1 MTSNRWKGVP
11 QAVRSTQG
19 AVRQRVIVGC
29 MTIALVGVPGQ
40 SAWAQEPVGTV
51 PAPAPAPAPAQTQA
65 QGGTVQGQVTAAYGD
80 PLWGVVVAV
89 RGTKQ
94 SVQTDMKGNYTLT
107 GLAPGERTL
116 EVRGEGFMSQSR
128 KVTVSADAPVQA
140 NFSLELDLLAVEE
153 IVVTAQTPDRKVRS
167 STAIST
173 LNAEEIKA
181 RMPRNTADLMR
192 IVPGFYVES
201 SGGEVGGNLFVR
213 GLPADGSYR
222 YVSLMEDGMPVFDST
237 ELFFVNNDIFFRVD
251 ENIERMEAVRG
262 GTSALYG
269 SNAPGGVVNF
279 INKTGGDKLAGTFR
293 ASTATAGLY
302 RLDGNVNGPIGDDW
316 RFSVGGFYRFDNG
329 VRYPGFPAS
338 NGGQFKGSLLRT
350 FHTDKLDG
358 HARVTF
364 KYLND
369 RNTFYLPLPL
379 RGRFGGS
386 GQLTGYDFVEGFPT
400 DGTLT
405 SPGGVNAQVPLPRG
419 AGLLNLP
426 LDNGQQQIGGSAM
439 AELRLYFPEGRFE
452 VQNNLRA
459 MQMDHSWN
467 AMLPFELRD
476 ADSWARSIVGEGTP
490 YRLTCTNLPGSPE
503 FGTGGCATQNNLVNL
518 GGQWLVNKPMT
529 NVSNQLRF
537 IKYGS
542 LGATEHTLSG
552 GLYLGYYT
560 ADNRWYFNDIVT
572 NVRSRPNLLDLQV
585 LDADGAVVRSV
596 TQNGF
601 RRYLSNYTNG
611 TGDATIAAAFLGD
624 EVKIGEKLRLDLAG
638 RVERNSFRQNVERTA
653 SFNLGDPSTNA
664 DDNAL
669 FGTGQFQRVNVSL
682 TDWALSGGANYALSD
697 LASVYVRSSRGY
709 KMPLLDQ
716 YLTATDPSDPTFPQT
731 PETLWQHEAGVKL
744 GASWYAL
751 AAVAYWMQIENF
763 PSQDARVDPVTG
775 DTRFITVYAGT
786 AQTLGLELEAAVQP
800 VKFFRAQGMLTL
812 QDPRYTEFNEG
823 ENDFSS
829 NRIRRIPQVIGDLT
843 GTFMWGDASLGIN
856 WSYVGHRFSNNA
868 NTVDLP
874 GFSQFNVRAGYTY
887 ENFTLD
893 LSLFNA
899 LNSIGLT
906 EGNPRVD
913 ESIGA
918 VPDIFL
924 ARPVLP
930 RRLMLS
936 LTARL

>member
-1 MTSNRWKGVP
+1 MKSSRFEGFPPV
-11 QAVRSTQG
+11 VRSKRVTMK
-19 AVRQRVIVGC
+19 QRANVLC
-29 MTIALVGVPGQ
+29 TTIALTLVSGQ
-40 SAWAQEPVGTV
+40 AAWAQEQGAPV
-51 PAPAPAPAPAQTQA
+51 PAPAPAPAPAA
-65 QGGTVQGQVTAAYGD
+65 QGGTVQGKVTAAYGD
-80 PLWGVVVAV
+80 PLWGVVVSV

-94 SVQTDMKGNYTLT
+94 SVQTDVQGNYTLT
-107 GLAPGERTL
+107 GVAPGERTL
-116 EVRGEGFMSQSR
+116 EVRGEGFMSQTR
-128 KVTVSADAPVQA
+128 KLTVAADAPLQA
-140 NFSLELDLLAVEE
+140 DFALELDLLAVEE
-153 IVVTAQTPDRKVRS
+153 IVVTAQTPDRKIRS

-173 LNAEEIKA
+173 LNEDEIKA
-181 RMPRNTADLMR
+181 RAPRNTADLMR

-222 YVSLMEDGMPVFDST
+222 YVALMEDGMPVFDST
-237 ELFFVNNDIFFRVD
+237 ELFFVNNDIFLRVD

-279 INKTGGDKLAGTFR
+279 INKTGGDKLAGTVR
-293 ASTATAGLY
+293 AATATAGLY
-302 RLDGNVNGPIGDDW
+302 RLDANLNGPIGDDW

-338 NGGQFKGSLLRT
+338 TGGQFKGSLMRT
-350 FHTDKLDG
+350 FHTDKVDG

-369 RNTFYLPLPL
+369 RNTFYLPLPF
-379 RGRFGGS
+379 RGRFDS
-386 GQLTGYDFVEGFPT
+386 NNRLTGYDFVEGFPT

-405 SPGGVNAQVPLPRG
+405 SPEGVNAQVPLPRG

-439 AELRLYFPEGRFE
+439 AELRLYFPGVRLE
-452 VQNNLRA
+452 VQDNLRA
-459 MQMDHSWN
+459 MVMDHSWN

-476 ADSWARSIVGEGTP
+476 ANAWAESVVGAGTP
-490 YRLTCTNLPGSPE
+490 YRLTCTNLPGAPA
-503 FGTGGCATQNNLVNL
+503 FGTGECSTPNGLVNL
-518 GGQWLVNKPMT
+518 GGQWLVNKPMS

-542 LGATEHTLSG
+542 LGPTEHTLSG

-560 ADNRWYFNDIVT
+560 ADNRWQFNDIVT
-572 NVRSRPNLLDLQV
+572 NVRSRPNFLDLQV
-585 LDADGAVVRSV
+585 LDTDGNVVRNV

-601 RRYLSNYTNG
+601 RRYLSSYTNG
-611 TGDATIAAAFLGD
+611 TGNATIAAAFLGD
-624 EVKIGEKLRLDLAG
+624 EVKIGEKLRVDLAG
-638 RVERNSFRQNVERTA
+638 RVERNSFQQNVERTA
-653 SFNLGDPSTNA
+653 SFDLGDPTTNA

-669 FGTGQFQRVNVSL
+669 FGTGKFQQVTTSL
-682 TDWALSGGANYALSD
+682 TDWALSGGVNYALSEQ
-697 LASVYVRSSRGY
+697 ASVYARSSRGY

-716 YLTATDPSDPTFPQT
+716 YLTATDPSDPAFPRT
-731 PETLWQHEAGVKL
+731 PELLWQNEAGIKL
-744 GASWYAL
+744 GGSWYAL

-775 DTRFITVYAGT
+775 DTSFVTVYAGK
-786 AQTLGLELEAAVQP
+786 AQTFGLELEAAVQP
-800 VKFFRAQGMLTL
+800 VKWFRGQAMLTL

-823 ENDFSS
+823 ADDFSG
-829 NRIRRIPQVIGDLT
+829 NRIRRIPQVIGDVT
-843 GTFMWGDASLGIN
+843 GTFMYGDVSLGIN
-856 WSYVGHRFSNNA
+856 WNYVGHRFSNNA

-874 GFSQFNVRAGYTY
+874 GFGQFNARVGYTY

-893 LSLFNA
+893 LQLFNA
-899 LNSIGLT
+899 LNSTGLT

-913 ESIGA
+913 ESLGA

>member
-1 MTSNRWKGVP
+1 
-11 QAVRSTQG
+11 
-19 AVRQRVIVGC
+19 
-29 MTIALVGVPGQ
+29 MTITFMIVPGQ
-40 SAWAQEPVGTV
+40 AAWAQEQGGTTQ
-51 PAPAPAPAPAQTQA
+51 AQTQE

-80 PLWGVVVAV
+80 PLWGVSVAAK
-89 RGTKQ
+89 GTKR

-107 GLAPGERTL
+107 GLPPGEVTL
-116 EVRGEGFMSQSR
+116 DVRGEGFMSQSR
-128 KVTVSADAPVQA
+128 KVTVSADAPAQA
-140 NFSLELDLLAVEE
+140 NFALELDLLAVEE

-173 LNAEEIKA
+173 LNEEEIKA
-181 RMPRNTADLMR
+181 RMPRSTADLMR
-192 IVPGFYVES
+192 VVPGFYVES

-222 YVSLMEDGMPVFDST
+222 YVALMEDGMPVFDST
-237 ELFFVNNDIFFRVD
+237 ELFFVNNDIFVRVD
-251 ENIERMEAVRG
+251 ETLERVEAVRG

-279 INKTGGDKLAGTFR
+279 ISKTGGDKLAGTIK

-302 RLDGNVNGPIGDDW
+302 RFDANLNGPIGDDW

-338 NGGQFKGSLLRT
+338 TGGQFKGSLLRN
-350 FHTDKLDG
+350 FNTDKVNG
-358 HARVTF
+358 HVRATF

-379 RGRFGGS
+379 RGRFGGD
-386 GQLTGYDFVEGFPT
+386 GRLTGYDFVEGFPI

-405 SPGGVNAQVPLPRG
+405 SPEGVNSQVPLPRG
-419 AGLLNLP
+419 AGLLDLP
-426 LDNGQQQIGGSAM
+426 LGNGQQQIGGSAT
-439 AELRLYFPEGRFE
+439 AELRLYFPEGRWE
-452 VQNNLRA
+452 VQDNLRV
-459 MQMDHSWN
+459 MQMNHSWN

-476 ADSWARSIVGEGTP
+476 ADAWARSVVGEGTP
-490 YRLTCTNLPGSPE
+490 YRLTCVNAPGSPA
-503 FGTGGCATQNNLVNL
+503 FGSGECSTPNNLVNL
-518 GGQWLVNKPMT
+518 GGQWLVNKPMS

-537 IKYGS
+537 TKYGS

-560 ADNRWYFNDIVT
+560 VGNSWYFNDIVT
-572 NVRSRPNLLDLQV
+572 DVRSRPRFLELQV
-585 LDADGAVVRSV
+585 LDGSGNVVRNV

-611 TGDATIAAAFLGD
+611 TGNATIAAAFLGD
-624 EVKIGEKLRLDLAG
+624 EVKIGEKFRIDLAG
-638 RVERNSFRQNVERTA
+638 RVERNAYQQNVERTA
-653 SFNLGDPSTNA
+653 AFDLGDPTTTA

-669 FGTGQFQRVNVSL
+669 FGTGKFQRVNVSL
-682 TDWALSGGANYALSD
+682 TDWALSGGVNYALSD
-697 LASVYVRSSRGY
+697 TASVYARSSRGY

-716 YLTATDPSDPTFPQT
+716 YLTATDPSDPAFPQT
-731 PETLWQHEAGVKL
+731 PEMLWQNEAGIKL

-751 AAVAYWMQIENF
+751 AAVAYWLQIENF

-775 DTRFITVYAGT
+775 DTSFVTVYAGK
-786 AQTLGLELEAAVQP
+786 ARTLGLELEAAVQP
-800 VKFFRAQGMLTL
+800 IKWFRAQGMLTV

-823 ENDFSS
+823 ANDFSG
-829 NRIRRIPQVIGDLT
+829 NRIRRIPQVIGDVT
-843 GTFMWGDASLGIN
+843 GTFMYGNATLGIN
-856 WSYVGHRFSNNA
+856 WNYVGHRFSNNA

-874 GFSQFNVRAGYTY
+874 GYSQFNVRAGYTY

-893 LSLFNA
+893 LQLFNA

>member
-1 MTSNRWKGVP
+1 M
-11 QAVRSTQG
+11 QG
-19 AVRQRVIVGC
+19 K
-29 MTIALVGVPGQ
+29 
-40 SAWAQEPVGTV
+40 
-51 PAPAPAPAPAQTQA
+51 
-65 QGGTVQGQVTAAYGD
+65 VTAAYGD
-80 PLWGVVVAV
+80 PLWGVVVSV

-94 SVQTDMKGNYTLT
+94 SVQTDMQGNYTLT
-107 GLAPGERTL
+107 GVAPGERTL
-116 EVRGEGFMSQSR
+116 EVRGEGFMSQTR
-128 KVTVSADAPVQA
+128 KLTVAADAPVQA
-140 NFSLELDLLAVEE
+140 DFALELDLLAVEE
-153 IVVTAQTPDRKVRS
+153 IVVTAQTPDRKIRS

-173 LNAEEIKA
+173 LNEEEIKA
-181 RMPRNTADLMR
+181 RAPRNTADLMR

-222 YVSLMEDGMPVFDST
+222 YVALMEDGMPVFDST
-237 ELFFVNNDIFFRVD
+237 ELFFVNNDIFLRVD

-279 INKTGGDKLAGTFR
+279 INKTGGDKLAGTVR

-302 RLDGNVNGPIGDDW
+302 RLDANLNGPIGDDW

-338 NGGQFKGSLLRT
+338 TGGQFKGSLMRT
-350 FHTDKLDG
+350 FHTDKVDG

-369 RNTFYLPLPL
+369 RNTFYLPLPF
-379 RGRFGGS
+379 RGRFDS
-386 GQLTGYDFVEGFPT
+386 SNRLTGYDFVDGFPT

-405 SPGGVNAQVPLPRG
+405 SPEGVNAQVPLPRG

-439 AELRLYFPEGRFE
+439 GELRLYFPGLRLE
-452 VQNNLRA
+452 VQDNLRA
-459 MQMDHSWN
+459 MVMDHSWN

-476 ADSWARSIVGEGTP
+476 ANAWAESVVGAGTP
-490 YRLTCTNLPGSPE
+490 YRITCTNLPGAPE
-503 FGTGGCATQNNLVNL
+503 LGTGACSTPNGLVNL
-518 GGQWLVNKPMT
+518 GGQWLINKPMS
-529 NVSNQLRF
+529 NVSNQLRL

-542 LGATEHTLSG
+542 LGPTEHTLSG

-560 ADNRWYFNDIVT
+560 ADNRWQFNDIVT
-572 NVRSRPNLLDLQV
+572 NVRSRPNFLDLQV
-585 LDADGAVVRSV
+585 LDAPGGSVVRSV

-611 TGDATIAAAFLGD
+611 TGNATIAAAFLGD
-624 EVKIGEKLRLDLAG
+624 EVKIGEKFRIDLAG
-638 RVERNSFRQNVERTA
+638 RVERNSFQQNVERTA
-653 SFNLGDPSTNA
+653 SFDLGDPTTNA

-669 FGTGQFQRVNVSL
+669 FGTGKFQQVTTSL
-682 TDWALSGGANYALSD
+682 TDWALSGGVNYALSEQ
-697 LASVYVRSSRGY
+697 ASVYARSSRGY

-716 YLTATDPSDPTFPQT
+716 YLTATDPSDPAFPRT
-731 PETLWQHEAGVKL
+731 PELLWQNEAGIKL
-744 GASWYAL
+744 GGSWYAL

-763 PSQDARVDPVTG
+763 PSQDARVDPDTG
-775 DTRFITVYAGT
+775 DTSFVTVYAGK
-786 AQTLGLELEAAVQP
+786 AQTFGLELEGAVQP
-800 VKFFRAQGMLTL
+800 VKWFRGQAMLTL

-823 ENDFSS
+823 AEDFSG
-829 NRIRRIPQVIGDLT
+829 NRIRRIPQVIGDVT
-843 GTFMWGDASLGIN
+843 GTFMYGNASLGIN
-856 WSYVGHRFSNNA
+856 WNYVGHRFSNNA

-874 GFSQFNVRAGYTY
+874 GFGQFNVRAGYTY

-893 LSLFNA
+893 LQLFNA

-913 ESIGA
+913 ESLGA
-918 VPDIFL
+918 VPDLFL
-924 ARPVLP
+924 ARPILP